1 MTKWLS
7 FDNIYGNSRVK
18 WTDIP
23 PTELLRVIS
32 SQKCQ
37 IYAGFLA
44 GLQAERKQELMRI
57 LLTTF

>member
-1 MTKWLS
+1 M
-7 FDNIYGNSRVK
+7 YGNSRVK

-32 SQKCQ
+32 SQKFQ
-37 IYAGFLA
+37 IYTGFLA
-44 GLQAERKQELMRI
+44 GLLAERKQELMRI